1 MSRTLKIIGTL
12 VAAVG
17 CFGVACLLILIM
29 ASVPYLVA
37 DLYGD
42 ATMILIGLIAIGLA
56 FAALAFLG
64 FWLRKKGVKMAEDE
78 WRTNWSN

>member
-1 MSRTLKIIGTL
+1 MSRTLKIIGTF

-29 ASVPYLVA
+29 AAVPYLVA

-78 WRTNWSN
+78 WRANWSN